1 MWYKQQ
7 HLNTQRMESAPNVTG
22 SNYMLPDP
30 TANIIYSII
39 VEVRQSSVQ
48 NKHQTCLQVVLK
60 KKNSLFIWNANS
72 TFQTTKHISLFIAFR
87 NLNGFGVR
95 LCGTKYWQSYIWS
108 TNSRLKLKH
117 YVLIF
122 NMFRNPQQ
130 ATDNLWDNMYILR
143 AFV

>member
-22 SNYMLPDP
+22 SYYMLPDP

-60 KKNSLFIWNANS
+60 KKKLPIYLKCQQYLPNHKTHILIHCLQESQWFWSSLMWHKILAVIYLEHKLS
-72 TFQTTKHISLFIAFR
+72 AKTETL
-87 NLNGFGVR
+87 
-95 LCGTKYWQSYIWS
+95 YIDIQHVW
-108 TNSRLKLKH
+108 
-117 YVLIF
+117 
-122 NMFRNPQQ
+122 NPQQ